1 MSAEDSPVIGQGH
14 PSGPTLQ
21 DLRLQHDKR
30 CVRGCTWA
38 CDLDALSWPP
48 QVRAMENVL
57 EILSLPGLVVCIVI
71 GTIIL
76 SRLDARAARK
86 ILEAN
91 KSATATGDD
100 APS

>member
-1 MSAEDSPVIGQGH
+1 M
-14 PSGPTLQ
+14 
-21 DLRLQHDKR
+21 
-30 CVRGCTWA
+30 
-38 CDLDALSWPP
+38 
-48 QVRAMENVL
+48 L